1 MAKYQHGELILLN
14 FDEYSHPNHPEYIKG
29 EVTLEEAQKAVSGN
43 FGDDKVVTEI
53 AHKYAF
59 WGVGQNEM
67 GEPCQVLY
75 DRDEPGRGR
84 FKVTECT
91 CRWAAGERDGGE
103 K

>member
-1 MAKYQHGELILLN
+1 MAKYQHGELIVLY
-14 FDEYSHPNHPEYIKG
+14 FDEYNHPEYIKG
-29 EVTLEEAQKAVSGN
+29 EVSLEEAQNAVSKH

-59 WGVGQNEM
+59 WGVGQDEM

-91 CRWAAGERDGGE
+91 CQWAAGERAGGE
-103 K
+103 Q